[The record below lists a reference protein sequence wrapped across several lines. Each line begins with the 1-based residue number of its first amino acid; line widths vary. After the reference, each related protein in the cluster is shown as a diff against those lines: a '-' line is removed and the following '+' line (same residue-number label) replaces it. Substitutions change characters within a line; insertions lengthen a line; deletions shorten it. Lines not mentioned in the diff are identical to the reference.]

1 MDGISVGFLTIEYRR
16 KRNVV
21 GDVADWFL
29 TGPLKE
35 TLAVTFIKR
44 SYTGFR
50 VRLSGLALENRCEV
64 LVDFERDLC
73 Q

>member
-1 MDGISVGFLTIEYRR
+1 MTVGFLTIEYRR

-21 GDVADWFL
+21 GEVADEL
-29 TGPLKE
+29 KGLSKKE

-50 VRLSGLALENRCEV
+50 VRSQGWALENRCEV
-64 LVDFERDLC
+64 LVDFERDFS

>member
-1 MDGISVGFLTIEYRR
+1 MVGEVADGISVLS
-16 KRNVV
+16 
-21 GDVADWFL
+21 W
-29 TGPLKE
+29 KE